1 MTPPVPAN
9 APTRSARA
17 RGAMLGLA
25 AGGTSLLELAT
36 ILGEELLAPELDL
49 GRAVGRW
56 TGVLAAPH
64 DLPSDV
70 SDALGYL
77 RDRGAPPPPGDSGGA
92 AGLAVHVAPV
102 ALLTAD
108 TPANLLSGSWHLAA
122 LTHPAPEA
130 TWAAVAFNVALAR
143 LLQGHR
149 DFVAD
154 VTEALRSNE
163 APDTLLARMRRLP
176 IIRREELG
184 PAESGAADALET
196 VLWLSWHEPK
206 PLRGLAWLVAEGAPA
221 PTRAAAAAL
230 YGAHRGEDAVGEVPL
245 SIAGRARVV
254 ALADR
259 LARLGP
265 AA

>member
-1 MTPPVPAN
+1 
-9 APTRSARA
+9 
-17 RGAMLGLA
+17 MLGLGS
-25 AGGTSLLELAT
+25 GGTALLELAT

-64 DLPSDV
+64 DLPPDV
-70 SDALGYL
+70 ADALGFL
-77 RDRGAPPPPGDSGGA
+77 RDRGAPPAPGDSGGA

-122 LTHPAPEA
+122 LTHPSPEA
-130 TWAAVAFNVALAR
+130 TWAAVALNVALAR

-163 APDTLLARMRRLP
+163 APDALLSRVRRLP
-176 IIRREELG
+176 ITRRGELA
-184 PAESGAADALET
+184 PAVPDAARALET
-196 VLWLSWHEPK
+196 ALWLSWHEPK
-206 PLRGLAWLVAEGAPA
+206 PLRGLAWLADQGAPA

-230 YGAHRGEDAVGEVPL
+230 YGAHRGEDATGEVSL
-245 SIAGRARVV
+245 SAVQRARVV
-254 ALADR
+254 VLADR
-259 LARLGP
+259 LSRVSP

>member
-1 MTPPVPAN
+1 
-9 APTRSARA
+9 
-17 RGAMLGLA
+17 MLGLGS
-25 AGGTSLLELAT
+25 GGTALLELAT

-56 TGVLAAPH
+56 TGLLATAH
-64 DLPSDV
+64 DLPPDV
-70 SDALGYL
+70 AEALGYL

-92 AGLAVHVAPV
+92 GGLAVHVAPV

-122 LTHPAPEA
+122 LTHPSPEA
-130 TWAAVAFNVALAR
+130 TWAAVALNVALAR

-163 APDTLLARMRRLP
+163 APDELLSRVRRLP
-176 IIRREELG
+176 IARREELA
-184 PAESGAADALET
+184 PSAPDAARALET
-196 VLWLSWHEPK
+196 ALWLSWHEPK
-206 PLRGLAWLVAEGAPA
+206 PLRGLAWLADEGAPVS
-221 PTRAAAAAL
+221 TRAAAAAL
-230 YGAHRGEDAVGEVPL
+230 YGAHRGEHAIGEVPL
-245 SIAGRARVV
+245 SAAHRARAV

-259 LARLGP
+259 LARVSPL
-265 AA
+265 A

>member
-1 MTPPVPAN
+1 
-9 APTRSARA
+9 
-17 RGAMLGLA
+17 MLGLGS
-25 AGGTSLLELAT
+25 GGTALLELAT

-56 TGVLAAPH
+56 TGILAAPH
-64 DLPSDV
+64 DLPPDV
-70 SDALGYL
+70 ADALGYL

-102 ALLTAD
+102 ALLAAES
-108 TPANLLSGSWHLAA
+108 PANLLSGSWHLAA
-122 LTHPAPEA
+122 LTHPSAEA
-130 TWAAVAFNVALAR
+130 TWAAVALNVAIAR

-154 VTEALRSNE
+154 VIEALRSNE
-163 APDTLLARMRRLP
+163 APDALLSRVRRLP
-176 IIRREELG
+176 IVRRQDLA
-184 PAESGAADALET
+184 PAAPDAARALET
-196 VLWLSWHEPK
+196 ALWLSWHEPK
-206 PLRGLAWLVAEGAPA
+206 PMRGLAWLADQGAPA

-230 YGAHRGEDAVGEVPL
+230 YGAHRGEDAIGEVTL
-245 SIAGRARVV
+245 SVDTRARVA

-259 LARLGP
+259 LARTTP